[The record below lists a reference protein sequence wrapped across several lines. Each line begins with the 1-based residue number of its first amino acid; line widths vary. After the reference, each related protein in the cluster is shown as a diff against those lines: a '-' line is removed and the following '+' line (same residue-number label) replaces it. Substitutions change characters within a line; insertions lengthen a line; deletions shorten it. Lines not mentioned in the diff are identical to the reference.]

1 MYEKVEGKR
10 RGFDKRPRTFVD
22 PKTPE
27 QKGDTESSGKLFE
40 STITTDPLDIMA
52 QDTRYDWSV
61 THLFNIW
68 T

>member
-1 MYEKVEGKR
+1 MYEKVEGER

-40 STITTDPLDIMA
+40 STITDPLDIMA
-52 QDTRYDWSV
+52 QDT
-61 THLFNIW
+61 L
-68 T
+68 